1 MPEGPDIARIATLI
15 GEPARANMLL
25 ALMRGGA
32 LTLSELAAEAGV
44 GLPTASVH
52 AARLAEGGLTRVRAS
67 GRHRFVE
74 LASPAVASL
83 IEQLIGLSA
92 AAGAAPGSA
101 TEPPT
106 RRRSGPRDPAL
117 RLARVCYDHLAGE
130 MGVQMYDSLTARG
143 FLAHGADGL
152 TLSFS
157 GRGHM
162 LDFGLDADALAPGR
176 PPLCRECLD
185 WSHRR
190 SHLAGRLGRAMLLAC
205 EHRGWLKRT
214 SGTRALAVTARG
226 RRAFDAAF
234 PPVNPDE
241 SLDHPRHSP

>member
-1 MPEGPDIARIATLI
+1 MPEGPDIARIASLI

-44 GLPTASVH
+44 GLPTASAH
-52 AARLAEGGLTRVRAS
+52 AARLAEGGLTHVRAA

-83 IEQLIGLSA
+83 VEQLIGLSA
-92 AAGAAPGSA
+92 GPAPDGAAGRARP
-101 TEPPT
+101 
-106 RRRSGPRDPAL
+106 RRSGPRDPAL

-130 MGVQMYDSLTARG
+130 MGVQMYDSLTVRA

-152 TLSFS
+152 TLSAD
-157 GRGHM
+157 GRAHM
-162 LDFGLDADALAPGR
+162 LAFGLDAGALAPGR

-205 EHRGWLKRT
+205 EHRGWLRRT
-214 SGTRALAVTARG
+214 EGTRALAVTPPV
-226 RRAFDAAF
+226 RRAFDGAF
-234 PPVNPDE
+234 PPARPYE
-241 SLDHPRHSP
+241 SLDHPRQSP

>member
-1 MPEGPDIARIATLI
+1 MPEGPDIARIASLI

-32 LTLSELAAEAGV
+32 LTLSELAAEGGV
-44 GLPTASVH
+44 GLPTASAH

-83 IEQLIGLSA
+83 VEQLIGLSA
-92 AAGAAPGSA
+92 ATGPVPDRAPG
-101 TEPPT
+101 PT
-106 RRRSGPRDPAL
+106 RPRRSGPRDPAL

-130 MGVQMYDSLTARG
+130 MGVQMYDSLTAQG

-152 TLSFS
+152 TLSAA
-157 GRGHM
+157 GRQYM
-162 LDFGLDADALAPGR
+162 LDFGLDAAALAPGR

-205 EHRGWLKRT
+205 ENRAWLRRIG
-214 SGTRALAVTARG
+214 GTRALAVSAARAAG
-226 RRAFDAAF
+226 LRRGLSAG
-234 PPVNPDE
+234 
-241 SLDHPRHSP
+241 PRG